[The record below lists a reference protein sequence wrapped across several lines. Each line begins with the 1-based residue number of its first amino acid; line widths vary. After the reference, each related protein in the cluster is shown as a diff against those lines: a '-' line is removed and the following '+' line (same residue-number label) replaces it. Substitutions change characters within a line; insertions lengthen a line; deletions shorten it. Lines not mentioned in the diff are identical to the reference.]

1 AGSSDAGIGLAGKYA
16 DAVFTGPA
24 TFDEAVAFR
33 AQVRASAVVHGRSAD
48 HVKIFPGA
56 AIITGATDD
65 EAEAK
70 LSAIRDLLTV
80 EDALDYLGR

>member
-1 AGSSDAGIGLAGKYA
+1 
-16 DAVFTGPA
+16 
-24 TFDEAVAFR
+24 EAVAFR

-80 EDALDYLGR
+80 EDALDYLGRFFDHHDFRQYDVDAPF